1 MTDIFCKLLEMSIS
15 AGWLIMAIIILRL
28 FFKKVPR
35 KIVCC
40 LWALAA
46 LRLILPFNIESRLSL
61 VPDVKLPAAV
71 REVDRMADREHYST
85 GNSLPDDTNNIVG
98 YLPADA
104 ANSQK
109 DSSLSTGM
117 KGSTDNSVSNVDN
130 NQVGTPDTVN
140 TAADSAAADQSM
152 TNKTDTPAAWTAIDI
167 ASIIWIAG
175 AAVLIVYALI
185 TYVQLIRR
193 TRASVKVGNNIY
205 ICDDIDTPFI
215 LGVFRTRIYLP
226 SFLSDKE
233 REYVLAHE
241 SAHLKRLD
249 NLWKPLGYIILA
261 VYWFNPLVWVSYVL
275 LCRDIEIAC
284 DERVIADKDTEY
296 KKQYAAT
303 LLNCSA
309 DRDYIAACPLAFGEV
324 GVKQRIKAVLNYK
337 RPAFWIIIVAVAAC
351 IIVAVGFMTNPIN
364 DNSDSEKE
372 TGSESVGV
380 EESSESGDTRE
391 PETYEP
397 APIVMKSIVRKGWRI
412 WAHER
417 PEYSYTYSSAELAI
431 SMGDSYIRL
440 TSYDLGNLS
449 QSYDELKQEE
459 NLGMWYIAM
468 VDGTLEEFTESAG
481 VGLSI
486 YEYEERIPIT
496 SDKTPGTGYMLIYGE
511 SGNDIVWYMM
521 MPVGMTLEEVK
532 DFASDI
538 HVELVSDDG
547 KPSVMEQYE
556 RAESKISFLMSYTE
570 EGESVFDL
578 YAAELKEKRPEKYE
592 KLKDSAEALC
602 MLADIEPSFC
612 EVYHNDV
619 GWDIVM
625 ARSAEGQYAI
635 ASMRLIGEI
644 WRPWT
649 EYDPRDFDSSYYV
662 ARDASLKALTADE
675 LRLLDNDEANPVD
688 KLLMGGE
695 GYLVLSKL
703 EGEDTVLYGDY
714 SGKVLVLRHGDKL
727 IPVRLGYLSPRMY
740 IPELYSGDFDNDG
753 KTEYSI
759 WVCAMTGTGV
769 SCDQLFML
777 ETDWNEG
784 DDGTIEYSIS
794 EYQSYYWLQE
804 CRAIDAQYDENDKL
818 LSVMYNGE
826 LVDTIDLTRLLEE
839 TDGEYGSVTFGE
851 WNTFT
856 YRDGAWY
863 FLAEGGVRLK
873 NGSLIHYDYGVYL
886 EGRVVYDGHNFGLE
900 NVRVWTQVKDAD
912 TN

>member
-28 FFKKVPR
+28 FLKKVPR

-40 LWALAA
+40 LWALVA

-61 VPDVKLPAAV
+61 VPDVQLPAAV
-71 REVDRMADREHYST
+71 SEVDRMADREHYST
-85 GNSLPDDTNNIVG
+85 GNSLPDDTNNIVD

-109 DSSLSTGM
+109 DSSLS
-117 KGSTDNSVSNVDN
+117 
-130 NQVGTPDTVN
+130 
-140 TAADSAAADQSM
+140 AADRLM
-152 TNKTDTPAAWTAIDI
+152 TKKTDTPAAWTALYI

-175 AAVLIVYALI
+175 AAVLLVYALI

-215 LGVFRTRIYLP
+215 LGVFRTKIYLP

-241 SAHLKRLD
+241 SAHLKRFD
-249 NLWKPLGYIILA
+249 NLRKPLGYIILA
-261 VYWFNPLVWVSYVL
+261 VYWFNPLVWVAYVL

-309 DRDYIAACPLAFGEV
+309 DRDYIAAYPLAFGEV

-364 DNSDSEKE
+364 NNSDSEKE
-372 TGSESVGV
+372 TGSESADV
-380 EESSESGDTRE
+380 EESSIDAAENESTEGIDNSE
-391 PETYEP
+391 IQE
-397 APIVMKSIVRKGWRI
+397 
-412 WAHER
+412 
-417 PEYSYTYSSAELAI
+417 SS
-431 SMGDSYIRL
+431 G
-440 TSYDLGNLS
+440 
-449 QSYDELKQEE
+449 
-459 NLGMWYIAM
+459 
-468 VDGTLEEFTESAG
+468 
-481 VGLSI
+481 
-486 YEYEERIPIT
+486 
-496 SDKTPGTGYMLIYGE
+496 
-511 SGNDIVWYMM
+511 SG
-521 MPVGMTLEEVK
+521 
-532 DFASDI
+532 
-538 HVELVSDDG
+538 DG

-592 KLKDSAEALC
+592 RLKDSAEALC

-649 EYDPRDFDSSYYV
+649 EYDPRDFDSSYYI
-662 ARDASLKALTADE
+662 ARDVSLKALTADE

-714 SGKVLVLRHGDKL
+714 SGKVLVLRHGDKI
-727 IPVRLGYLSPRMY
+727 IPVRLGYLSPRLAV
-740 IPELYSGDFDNDG
+740 PELYSGDFDNDG

-759 WVCAMTGTGV
+759 WVCAMTGTGI

-784 DDGTIEYSIS
+784 DDGTIGYSIS
-794 EYQSYYWLQE
+794 EYQSYYWIQE
-804 CRAIDAQYDENDKL
+804 CRAIDAQYDETDKL

-900 NVRVWTQVKDAD
+900 NVRVWTQVEDAD